1 MGRSKAK
8 SLEGALRG
16 IARDASE
23 FRAIV
28 KIAKKYGWR
37 VDITKNNHI
46 KFLSPD
52 GQTTIVA
59 GTTAG
64 SSAAFAKLKA
74 NLRKAGLTALK

>member
-1 MGRSKAK
+1 MGKSKAK

-28 KIAKKYGWR
+28 KVAQKYGWR
-37 VDITKNNHI
+37 VQITKNNHV

-64 SSAAFAKLKA
+64 SNKALANLKA
-74 NLRKAGLTALK
+74 QLRKAGLTAIR